1 MIVLKNKTSRDELL
15 EATFLPEKGMN
26 MVSYKRGGV
35 EVIDQSTYNLF
46 EERFS
51 GLGPLIGPH
60 FHRRQPSS
68 LPVIKNESLFPHI
81 ARVRAKG
88 IVDPFSHG
96 IARYAPWRVEATE
109 HVLKGELSG
118 KDLWNGVPLAE
129 LEGQNFKMDF
139 QAELLPDGLKLY
151 LAIVSDTNSLVGLHY
166 FYRLP
171 NGKGE
176 VKATVKDTYLDQS
189 EKKAIP
195 PEWLLEPKQMN
206 FSLDQGADFTFFP
219 HPNPLRGEI
228 LLKTSEYQ
236 LKTVYECPCQENA
249 WQLYHPLG
257 ASFVCIEPVS
267 AQVPRHP
274 ILTVSSLNIQLTIE
288 SP

>member
-1 MIVLKNKTSRDELL
+1 MIVLKNKTVSGESL

-26 MVSYKRGGV
+26 MVSYKKAGV
-35 EVIDQSTYNLF
+35 EVIDQSTRDLF

-60 FHRRQPSS
+60 FHRRQPTS
-68 LPVIKNESLFPHI
+68 LPIIKDENLFPHI
-81 ARVRAKG
+81 ARIKAKG
-88 IVDPFSHG
+88 IKDPFSHG
-96 IARYAPWRVEATE
+96 IARYAPWRAEATE
-109 HVLKGELSG
+109 NSLKGELSG

-129 LEGQNFKMDF
+129 LEGQNFKMTF
-139 QAELLPDGLKLY
+139 QADLLPEGLRLQ

-176 VKATVKDTYLDQS
+176 VSSTIKDTYLDQN
-189 EKKAIP
+189 EQMAVPID
-195 PEWLLEPKQMN
+195 WLVGANKLN
-206 FSLDQGADFTFFP
+206 FSLEQAADFTFHP
-219 HPNPLRGEI
+219 RPNPLKGEI
-228 LLKTSEYQ
+228 LLKTSEYC

-249 WQLYHPLG
+249 WQLYHPLD

-267 AQVPRHP
+267 AQVPKHP

-288 SP
+288 NP